1 MGRFFEKMLAAF
13 LLALVFAM
21 ALALLFMLDFT
32 GFYVI
37 HEKFPESLK
46 KNAVVANYIKW
57 AKINSLAPK
66 DQKTVMLEER
76 KIFVEKLLSR
86 MKIES
91 KRILEEK
98 EKLELSF
105 RKLEEQ
111 EKSFKQKVDL
121 FEQKR
126 AKEEKLK
133 AEVNKEG
140 LAERLDNLS
149 TMYTKMD
156 PVRAAQVLLE
166 SKNKSENLEVLK
178 RLKPKSLGLIL
189 ENMPP
194 REAYDYVSE
203 LQK

>member
-21 ALALLFMLDFT
+21 GLALLFMLDFT

-46 KNAVVANYIKW
+46 KNAAVANYIKW

-105 RKLEEQ
+105 RK
-111 EKSFKQKVDL
+111 
-121 FEQKR
+121 
-126 AKEEKLK
+126 
-133 AEVNKEG
+133 
-140 LAERLDNLS
+140 
-149 TMYTKMD
+149 T
-156 PVRAAQVLLE
+156 
-166 SKNKSENLEVLK
+166 
-178 RLKPKSLGLIL
+178 
-189 ENMPP
+189 
-194 REAYDYVSE
+194 
-203 LQK
+203 